1 MTLRKVYAHLS
12 CSDLDESI
20 RWFSAIFNRGPDARP
35 MEGLAEWHH
44 DETAGFQLFQ
54 NAEHAGHGTLTLIVN
69 ELEGDRERLDAA
81 GLSPGDVEAASY
93 VKLIR
98 LRDPDRNLV
107 VLAQENPQ
115 PESEAAM
122 PVAGFAGP

>member
-1 MTLRKVYAHLS
+1 MTLRKVYAHLN

-20 RWFSAIFNRGPDARP
+20 RWFAAIFARGPDVRP

-44 DETAGFQLFQ
+44 GDSAGFQLFQ
-54 NAEHAGHGTLTLIVN
+54 NSKDAGHGTLTLIVDG
-69 ELEGDRERLDAA
+69 LEDERQRIDAA
-81 GLSPGDVEAASY
+81 GLSPGDIEAASY
-93 VKLIR
+93 VKLVR
-98 LRDPDRNLV
+98 LRDPDENLV
-107 VLAQENPQ
+107 VLAEEIPQ